1 MSETAV
7 LAMAMAGAIAAMD
20 EIMIDGAGAGTIFG
34 GSSTNVL
41 SPETTEDGRE
51 SEFYREG
58 IAGRGTG
65 EVRILSR
72 NKPPR
77 LKMDQ

>member
-51 SEFYREG
+51 KVNFTEG
-58 IAGRGTG
+58 VEG
-65 EVRILSR
+65 EVR
-72 NKPPR
+72 
-77 LKMDQ
+77 